1 VDLHPDTFQPNNGTQ
16 TSVLILQK
24 KTEEEMRK
32 EEKQRQLDDY
42 EIFMAQTLAIGH
54 DKRGNTL
61 YKRNDEGEEILF
73 PPEGEET
80 ELYEVDAQGDASR
93 RLLRPTKQVDD
104 DAPVVALE
112 FLDWKNSAVLG
123 W

>member
-1 VDLHPDTFQPNNGTQ
+1 M
-16 TSVLILQK
+16 LQK
-24 KTEEEMRK
+24 KTDEEIRK
-32 EEKQRQLDDY
+32 EERQGRLNDY

-61 YKRNDEGEEILF
+61 YVRNDDGEELLF

-80 ELYEVDAQGDASR
+80 ELYELGAPNGPVR
-93 RLLRPTKQVDD
+93 RVLRPTKVVDD
-104 DAPVVALE
+104 DCPVVTSE
-112 FLDWKNSAVLG
+112 FLTWKKAAVLG